1 MEKYKLKYLIYI
13 FLILMAIQFVIGLV
27 DILLS
32 KADSDLTSITSVL
45 IAICSVPLSLI
56 NSNLPFFVSENFI
69 MVLIYWAI
77 NLTIQSVL
85 VYGVLLVIQKMKQ
98 STES

>member
-13 FLILMAIQFVIGLV
+13 FLSLMAIQFVIGLL

-32 KADSDLTSITSVL
+32 QADSELTSITSIL
-45 IAICSVPLSLI
+45 ISVCSIPLSLI
-56 NSNLPFFVSENFI
+56 NSKLPFFVSENI
-69 MVLIYWAI
+69 LMILIYWVI
-77 NLTIQSVL
+77 NLIIQSVF

-98 STES
+98 SNKG

>member
-13 FLILMAIQFVIGLV
+13 FLTLMAIQFVIGLV

-32 KADSDLTSITSVL
+32 KLDSDLTSVTSVL
-45 IAICSVPLSLI
+45 ISICSIPLSLI
-56 NSNLPFFVSENFI
+56 NSKLPFFVSENLL
-69 MVLIYWAI
+69 MVLIYWVI
-77 NLTIQSVL
+77 NLIIQSVF

-98 STES
+98 SNK

>member
-13 FLILMAIQFVIGLV
+13 FLALMAIQFVIGLV

-32 KADSDLTSITSVL
+32 KADSDLTSITSLL
-45 IAICSVPLSLI
+45 ISICSIPLSLI
-56 NSNLPFFVSENFI
+56 NSKLPFFVSENLF

-77 NLTIQSVL
+77 NLTIQSVF

-98 STES
+98 SNK